1 MVVGTGGDAWGGR
14 RRRVRV
20 GPRRA
25 EGRRRSG
32 GGECV
37 ASAVPID
44 VGGEGTRR
52 RRRAR
57 ATWGPSD
64 GERRTGEEKGRP
76 RGNGA
81 APYEAEPKL
90 RARK

>member
-1 MVVGTGGDAWGGR
+1 MVVGTEWVRVGGR
-14 RRRVRV
+14 RRRVGSDR
-20 GPRRA
+20 G
-25 EGRRRSG
+25 GRRGGADR

-44 VGGEGTRR
+44 VGGEGSRR